1 MDEAKQQAMDSI
13 QSDLDASLAT
23 RSYVAC
29 IGFDNEIVYDQ
40 NALINAVGLSEGDVF
55 IDAKDEL
62 YTLTQQDIDNI
73 TAALKGRRQ

>member
-1 MDEAKQQAMDSI
+1 MPQDLDEAKQQAMDNI
-13 QSDLDASLAT
+13 QSDLDVSLAT
-23 RSYVAC
+23 RSSVPC

-62 YTLTQQDIDNI
+62 HTLTQ
-73 TAALKGRRQ
+73 